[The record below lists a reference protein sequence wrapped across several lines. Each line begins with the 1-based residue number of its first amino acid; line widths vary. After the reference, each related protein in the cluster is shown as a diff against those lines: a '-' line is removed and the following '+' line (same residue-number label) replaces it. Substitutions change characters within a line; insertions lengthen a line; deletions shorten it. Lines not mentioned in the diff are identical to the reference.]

1 MANSVADPPAAP
13 SLPSTLQVDATV
25 ALTTPPPPAPKPD
38 PPKKKH
44 PIEYLQALT
53 PLIIAAVGWFVT
65 DAVRSGFERQ
75 RLQLSN
81 VTEMRD
87 LLVKLVGP
95 SVTLQ
100 DAQAA
105 ASTLSA
111 FGEAAVPPL
120 VTALAS
126 ADDVRTPPIEDALR
140 AIGLNHAQ
148 AVCDPLLRILGRP
161 TGRFTWLLH
170 RSAIRV
176 VGDIDCPNAGPV
188 LQGFKNSLANGTL
201 KTYDPAS
208 DDWIAVPPEA
218 VQLLNADLTRAVV
231 TR

>member
-1 MANSVADPPAAP
+1 MANSVADPPAAA
-13 SLPSTLQVDATV
+13 SLPSTLHVDANV
-25 ALTTPPPPAPKPD
+25 ALTTPPPQPPKPD

-44 PIEYLQALT
+44 PIEFLQALT

-87 LLVKLVGP
+87 LLLKLVGP

-100 DAQAA
+100 EAQAA
-105 ASTLSA
+105 AFTLSA
-111 FGEAAVPPL
+111 FGEPAVAPL

-126 ADDVRTPPIEDALR
+126 ADDVRTPAIEEALS
-140 AIGLNHAQ
+140 AIGLNDAQ
-148 AVCDPLLRILGRP
+148 AVCDPLLQILNRP

-170 RSAIRV
+170 RSAIRIV
-176 VGDIDCPNAGPV
+176 ADIDCANAPAV
-188 LQGFKNSLANGTL
+188 VQAFKSALANGTL
-201 KTYDPAS
+201 KTYDPATDQWVAPS
-208 DDWIAVPPEA
+208 ADA
-218 VQLLNADLTRAVV
+218 VQLLNTDLDRAL
-231 TR
+231 RRP

>member
-1 MANSVADPPAAP
+1 MANSVADPPAT
-13 SLPSTLQVDATV
+13 SVLPSTLHVDANV
-25 ALTTPPPPAPKPD
+25 ALTSPPAPAPESR
-38 PPKKKH
+38 KKKH

-87 LLVKLVGP
+87 LLLKLVGP

-100 DAQAA
+100 EAQAA

-111 FGEAAVPPL
+111 FGEPAVAPL
-120 VTALAS
+120 VTALGS

-140 AIGLNHAQ
+140 AIGLNHPS
-148 AVCDPLLRILGRP
+148 AVCDPLLQILRRP

-170 RSAIRV
+170 RSAIRI
-176 VGDIDCPNAGPV
+176 VGDVDCANAGPV
-188 LQGFKNSLANGTL
+188 LQAFKTSLANGTM
-201 KTYDPAS
+201 KTYEPAS
-208 DDWIAVPPEA
+208 DDWLAVPPEA
-218 VQLLNADLTRAVV
+218 AQLLNTDLDRALA
-231 TR
+231 RP

>member
-1 MANSVADPPAAP
+1 MANSVADPPAT
-13 SLPSTLQVDATV
+13 SVLPSTLHVDASV
-25 ALTTPPPPAPKPD
+25 ALTSPPPAAPESRQKR
-38 PPKKKH
+38 H

-65 DAVRSGFERQ
+65 DAVSSGFERQ

-81 VTEMRD
+81 VSEMRD
-87 LLVKLVGP
+87 LLLKLVGP

-100 DAQAA
+100 EAQAA

-111 FGEAAVPPL
+111 FGEPAVAPL
-120 VTALAS
+120 VTALAA

-148 AVCDPLLRILGRP
+148 AVCDPLLQILKRP
-161 TGRFTWLLH
+161 SGRFTWLLH
-170 RSAIRV
+170 RSAIRI
-176 VGDIDCPNAGPV
+176 VGDIDCAGAPPV

-208 DDWIAVPPEA
+208 DDWVVVAPEA
-218 VQLLNADLTRAVV
+218 AQLLNTDLNRALA
-231 TR
+231 R

>member
-25 ALTTPPPPAPKPD
+25 ALTSPPPPSA

-87 LLVKLVGP
+87 LLLKLVGP

-111 FGEAAVPPL
+111 FGEPAVAPL
-120 VTALAS
+120 VTALEN

-148 AVCDPLLRILGRP
+148 AVCDPLLRILRRP
-161 TGRFTWLLH
+161 TGRFTWLFH
-170 RSAIRV
+170 RSAIRI
-176 VGDIDCPNAGPV
+176 VGDVDCEGARPV
-188 LQGFKNSLANGTL
+188 LEGFKTSLANGTL

-208 DDWIAVPPEA
+208 DDWIAVSPEA
-218 VQLLNADLTRAVV
+218 AQLLNADLDRALA
-231 TR
+231 RP

>member
-1 MANSVADPPAAP
+1 MANSVADPPAT
-13 SLPSTLQVDATV
+13 SILPSTLHVDANV
-25 ALTTPPPPAPKPD
+25 ALTTPPPPAPQPD

-100 DAQAA
+100 MRRR
-105 ASTLSA
+105 
-111 FGEAAVPPL
+111 PP
-120 VTALAS
+120 
-126 ADDVRTPPIEDALR
+126 RR
-140 AIGLNHAQ
+140 
-148 AVCDPLLRILGRP
+148 
-161 TGRFTWLLH
+161 
-170 RSAIRV
+170 
-176 VGDIDCPNAGPV
+176 
-188 LQGFKNSLANGTL
+188 
-201 KTYDPAS
+201 
-208 DDWIAVPPEA
+208 
-218 VQLLNADLTRAVV
+218 
-231 TR
+231 